1 MSKQAKK
8 VVLLLVEGAC
18 EEALLYDRIRT
29 LFTNNEIRFDIIKGD
44 ILGDLNQKNTNIK
57 NLVGGRVK
65 NYINKMKLGTSDLLA
80 IIQIADTDGCFVDE
94 SAVIINEK
102 QDRLTLYNSLNI
114 SVPSSNQQSKII
126 ERNKLKS
133 KNIHTMRTLNT
144 IISGKVHYQIY
155 YFSRA
160 LEHVLF
166 NEANPETRYKVREVE
181 DFLDN
186 EQKPIEEFL
195 SNFLPIS
202 TGITLDEKYTESWQN
217 ISAELASL
225 ERYTNVSLMFDY
237 LKMIND

>member
-44 ILGDLNQKNTNIK
+44 ILGDLKQKNAHIK
-57 NLVGGRVK
+57 NLVGDRVK
-65 NYINKMKLGTSDLLA
+65 NYINKMKLGTTDILS
-80 IIQIADTDGCFVDE
+80 IIQIADTDGCFIEE
-94 SAVIINEK
+94 SAVVINDNQEK
-102 QDRLTLYNSLNI
+102 LTLYNATTI
-114 SVPSSNQQSKII
+114 SVPNSNQQQKII

-133 KNIHTMRTLNT
+133 KNIHTMRTLNS
-144 IISGKVHYQIY
+144 ILSGKVNYQLY

-181 DFLDN
+181 DFL
-186 EQKPIEEFL
+186 ERSQMPIEDFL
-195 SNFLPIS
+195 SYFLPNFS
-202 TGITLDEKYTESWQN
+202 TSTLDEKYLESWKN
-217 ISAELASL
+217 ISTDVASL
-225 ERYTNVSLMFDY
+225 DRSTNVSLLFDY
-237 LKMIND
+237 LKTMND

>member
-1 MSKQAKK
+1 MSKKAKK

-29 LFTNNEIRFDIIKGD
+29 LFNNNEIRFDIIKGD
-44 ILGDLNQKNTNIK
+44 ILGDLNQKNSNIK
-57 NLVGGRVK
+57 NLIGDRVK
-65 NYINKMKLGTSDLLA
+65 SYINKMKLGPTDLLA
-80 IIQIADTDGCFVDE
+80 IIQIADTDGCFIGE
-94 SAVIINEK
+94 SAVIIDEN
-102 QDRLTLYNSLNI
+102 QDRLTLYNATTI
-114 SVPSSNQQSKII
+114 SVPNSNQQSKII

-144 IISGKVHYQIY
+144 ILSGKVNYQIY

-160 LEHVLF
+160 LEHILF

-181 DFLDN
+181 EFLEN

-202 TGITLDEKYTESWQN
+202 TSMTLEEKYLESWQS
-217 ISAELASL
+217 ISADLASL
-225 ERYTNVSLMFDY
+225 ERFTNVSLMFDY
-237 LKMIND
+237 MKMINE